1 MHKLILNE
9 WIKIIKRPGTIVMAG
24 LLLVSVIAFGIM
36 NRTSEQAE
44 SNPNWKQQLTETN
57 KEMNTA
63 LKEVGDSNSV
73 LKQNY
78 QQTISINEYRI
89 ENNLPPEGEY
99 TVWSFLGDTMGFT
112 TLVGLFTIII
122 ASGIVANE
130 FSWGTIKLLIIRPI
144 GRFKLLLSKYI
155 TVLTFAVAMLAFLF
169 ISTAIVGLIFFGTGG
184 ESVPYLAYH
193 DGSVQEKSML
203 LHLITNYCLHSIDLF
218 MLSTMAFMISSVFRN
233 NSLAS
238 GISIFLL
245 VLGGTVTGLLAMR
258 FDWAKYSLFANT
270 DLTQY
275 FDGTPLIEGMTLG
288 FSIIMLIIYFII
300 FIVLAFTVFTK
311 RDVAA

>member
-36 NRTSEQAE
+36 SRIDQPEP
-44 SNPNWKQQLTETN
+44 NPNWKQQLTQQNNDMKSTLEQ
-57 KEMNTA
+57 
-63 LKEVGDSNSV
+63 VGDSNSI

-78 QQTISINEYRI
+78 QPSIAINEYRI
-89 ENNLPPEGEY
+89 ENNLPPDGEY
-99 TVWSFLGDTMGFT
+99 TVWSFLSDTISLT

-155 TVLTFAVAMLAFLF
+155 TVLTFALAMLAFLF
-169 ISTAIVGLIFFGTGG
+169 ISAVITGLILFGTGG
-184 ESVPYLAYH
+184 ESVPYLAYQ

-203 LHLITNYCLHSIDLF
+203 LHLITNFFLHSIDLF

-233 NSLAS
+233 TSLAS
-238 GISIFLL
+238 GLSIFLL
-245 VLGGTVTGLLAMR
+245 AVGGTVTGLLAMR
-258 FDWAKYSLFANT
+258 FDWGKYSLFANT

-275 FDGTPLIEGMTLG
+275 FEGIPLVEGMTLG
-288 FSIIMLIIYFII
+288 FSITMLVIYFVI
-300 FIVLAFTVFTK
+300 FIVLAFAVFTK